1 MKDAMDRLQQAKIE
15 AEEAARRSMDI
26 AQKAAEEAK
35 KQADKVEEQTRPTRE
50 KIGGGMRVVGDIAK
64 KVVDNP
70 LVRGTAEIGM
80 KAAET
85 ILDVH
90 EVIDK
95 KSKAIEDKISSSNVA
110 KKVREALGEDPRD
123 TGPVEGKAIDT
134 STTGVMVRPETRW
147 ERTVRKLKDVAVLGP
162 LISGTEEAVFN
173 FSEASNRLGDRLFE
187 TEMSLCMA
195 EIKRDEPRFRV
206 DAFLRRLREND
217 IPLVLKCTLENKLTP
232 ILDLCTERMVAYFG
246 AEMQARLQK
255 GHVVDSTVMD
265 VDDVELEKAFI
276 WDGEPVLVI
285 SFCTQQVHCV
295 KDKTG
300 AVVAGGE
307 SELRQI
313 RYRWVMIRLPPKEG
327 EGVPTWKLHEMAKAY
342 ESPLIA

>member
-1 MKDAMDRLQQAKIE
+1 
-15 AEEAARRSMDI
+15 MDI

-50 KIGGGMRVVGDIAK
+50 KIGGGMKVVGDIAK

-70 LVRGTAEIGM
+70 LVRGTTEIGI

-85 ILDVH
+85 ILEVH

-95 KSKAIEDKISSSNVA
+95 RSKDIEDKIAGSKVA
-110 KKVREALGEDPRD
+110 QKVREALGDDPKA
-123 TGPVEGKAIDT
+123 TGPVAGKEIDT
-134 STTGVMVRPETRW
+134 ESLGVMVRPESRW
-147 ERTVRKLKDVAVLGP
+147 ERTMRKLKDTAVLGP
-162 LISGTEEAVFN
+162 LISGTEDAVAN
-173 FSEASNRLGDRLFE
+173 ISEASNRLGDRLFE

-195 EIKRDEPRFRV
+195 EIKREEPRFRV
-206 DAFLRRLREND
+206 DSFLARLKND
-217 IPLVLKCTLENKLTP
+217 EIPLVLKCTLENKITP
-232 ILDLCTERMVAYFG
+232 ILDVCTERMVAYFG
-246 AEMQARLQK
+246 AEIQTRLQK

-300 AVVAGGE
+300 AVIAGGE

-313 RYRWVMIRLPPKEG
+313 RYRWVMIRIPPKDG
-327 EGVPTWKLHEMAKAY
+327 KGPPAWKLHEMAKAY